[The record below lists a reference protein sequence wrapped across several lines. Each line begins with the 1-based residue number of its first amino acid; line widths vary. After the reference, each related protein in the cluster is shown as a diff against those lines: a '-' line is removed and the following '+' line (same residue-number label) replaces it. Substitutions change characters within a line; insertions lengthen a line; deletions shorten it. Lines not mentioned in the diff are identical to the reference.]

1 MSVFEDITLG
11 YGDEEYIVKSNQV
24 MKLIAMVEE
33 VITLRELSQ
42 DGGPRLT
49 RLAEAYK
56 VALNYAGANVTTEQV
71 YASLFGNGGAQH
83 VASVMQALI
92 MMMLPPATYNQP
104 EQKESKPKKKKR
116 AAG

>member
-11 YGDEEYIVKSNQV
+11 FAGEEYTVKSNQV

-56 VALNYAGANVTTEQV
+56 VALNYAGADVTVEQV
-71 YASLFGNGGAQH
+71 YESLFGNGGANN
-83 VASVMQALI
+83 VAQVIQSLI
-92 MMMLPPATYNQP
+92 MMMLPPSTYNPP
-104 EQKESKPKKKKR
+104 ETKKTTAKKKKR